1 MQSVFSSHII
11 KLCPNTSLEGAS
23 SSPLPH
29 NAACAAFHRPLRK
42 HRGRLWGPPGCP
54 WSRLAEGFPAELVV
68 SQLPTAAAAQQPQ
81 CPAKGSTCAQRKG
94 GTIRDLKDLAPW

>member
-11 KLCPNTSLEGAS
+11 KLCPNISLEGAS
-23 SSPLPH
+23 SSPLPC

-42 HRGRLWGPPGCP
+42 HRGEAVGSPGCP
-54 WSRLAEGFPAELVV
+54 RSRLAEGFPAEPVV
-68 SQLPTAAAAQQPQ
+68 SQLPAAAAAQQPQ

-94 GTIRDLKDLAPW
+94 GMIRDPKDLAPW